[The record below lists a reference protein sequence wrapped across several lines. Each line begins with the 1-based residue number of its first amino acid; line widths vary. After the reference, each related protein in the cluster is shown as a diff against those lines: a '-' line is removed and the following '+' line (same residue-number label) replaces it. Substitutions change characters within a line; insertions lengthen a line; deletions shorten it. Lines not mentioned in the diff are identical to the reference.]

1 MIAPMMARIRATAGP
16 APSPPPLAA
25 NTSNWLK
32 AFMSVLSMNRD
43 WAASPSG
50 TGQQWLLIQI
60 LPEDCLAVNM
70 LACFQ

>member
-1 MIAPMMARIRATAGP
+1 MIAPTMASIRATAGP
-16 APSPPPLAA
+16 APSPPLAA

-32 AFMSVLSMNRD
+32 TFISVLSMNRD

-60 LPEDCLAVNM
+60 LPENCLAVNM